1 MHPAT
6 SCITMHTSSQM
17 NFHHL
22 ICSFTVS
29 FTFLLI
35 QKGGWFDF
43 WYIFSFLLLS
53 TLILR
58 HSPRI
63 DRAYKEEEGEALPR
77 LLLFVNCATALSKW
91 AISLSM
97 SASASYPSLPSLPSS
112 SSPSKFC
119 LAAEQR
125 MNNTWKI
132 GNWFLENW
140 ILTSS
145 NPTCSKCMKRL
156 WIAKNFN
163 GTKLINFGPKM

>member
-1 MHPAT
+1 MHNDAYFFT
-6 SCITMHTSSQM
+6 NEFSSFDLFFYCLLHISF
-17 NFHHL
+17 NTKRGL
-22 ICSFTVS
+22 IW
-29 FTFLLI
+29 LLV
-35 QKGGWFDF
+35 D
-43 WYIFSFLLLS
+43 FSFLLLS